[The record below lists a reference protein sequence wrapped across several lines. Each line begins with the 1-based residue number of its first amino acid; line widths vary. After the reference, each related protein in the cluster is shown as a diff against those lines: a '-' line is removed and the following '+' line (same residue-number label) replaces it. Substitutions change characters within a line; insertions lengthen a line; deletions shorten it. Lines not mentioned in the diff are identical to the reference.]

1 MQDAATPTS
10 AEFAY
15 RMIRQDGNARL
26 GEIKTP
32 RGVIRTP
39 AFMPVGT
46 VATVKA
52 LYPEQVREAGA
63 DILLGNTYHLMLRP
77 GAERV
82 AKLGG
87 LHRFMRWEGPIL
99 TDSGGFQVMSLS
111 KIRKITEE
119 GVTFQSHLDG
129 SKHMLSPERS
139 IEIQC
144 LLGADIQMQ
153 FDECIELPAERKEVE
168 RAMELSLRW
177 AERSKRAFESQL
189 ASGGAK
195 PGQALFGIVQ
205 GGTDGA
211 LRRRSAEELV
221 RLDLPGYAVG
231 GLAVGEGHD
240 LMVATLEETLP
251 FLPTAKP
258 RYLMGVGTPQ
268 DLIESVRR
276 GIDMFDC
283 VLPTRNGRHGLAYTW
298 NGPVNLRNAGHADDA
313 APVDLESS
321 CPAARDYSR
330 AYLHHLVRSGEYLGA
345 MLLSWINTVFYQDL
359 MAAMRAAIAEGRFA
373 EWADETKAR
382 LAVSAKP
389 GTKDE

>member
-1 MQDAATPTS
+1 MTGTSDTTP
-10 AEFAY
+10 AQQPLFGY
-15 RMIRQDGNARL
+15 RLIRQDGSARL
-26 GEIKTP
+26 GEVITP

-52 LYPEQVREAGA
+52 LYTEQVRDAGA
-63 DILLGNTYHLMLRP
+63 DILLGNAYHLMLRP
-77 GAERV
+77 TAERI

-87 LHRFMRWEGPIL
+87 LHAFMRWDKPIL

-119 GVTFQSHLDG
+119 GAQFQSHLDG
-129 SKHMLSPERS
+129 SRHMLTPERS

-153 FDECIELPAERKEVE
+153 FDECIELPAERREVE

-177 AERSKRAFESQL
+177 AERSQQAFQRMSQ
-189 ASGGAK
+189 

-205 GGTDGA
+205 GGIDGE
-211 LRRRSAEELV
+211 LRRRSAKALAAM
-221 RLDLPGYAVG
+221 DLPGYAIG

-240 LMVATLEETLP
+240 AMLAAIEETMP
-251 FLPTAKP
+251 EMPVAKP
-258 RYLMGVGTPQ
+258 RYLMGVGTPL

-283 VLPTRNGRHGLAYTW
+283 VMPTRNGRHGMAFTRHGQI
-298 NGPVNLRNAGHADDA
+298 NMRNARHQDD
-313 APVDLESS
+313 PRPLDEESPWPS
-321 CPAARDYSR
+321 ARNYSR
-330 AYLHHLVRSGEYLGA
+330 AYLHHLVRANETLGA
-345 MLLSWINTVFYQDL
+345 MLLSEINIAYYQTL
-359 MAAMRAAIAEGRFA
+359 MQGIRAAIADGRFESFRA
-373 EWADETKAR
+373 QTRADWARGDIAPR
-382 LAVSAKP
+382 
-389 GTKDE
+389 